1 MATRSFSRTAKTTTR
16 TTRTGA
22 GHFPGEEGAA
32 QSGPWTGFRQ
42 TTSTRG
48 GGMAAAGE
56 SERLL
61 ERDDDEPRSSW
72 CNVRALPDAPGAR
85 ASIRRRFRAL
95 LNDRALFLNLP

>member
-1 MATRSFSRTAKTTTR
+1 M
-16 TTRTGA
+16 GA

-42 TTSTRG
+42 TTTTRG

-85 ASIRRRFRAL
+85 ASFRRRFRAL

>member
-1 MATRSFSRTAKTTTR
+1 
-16 TTRTGA
+16 
-22 GHFPGEEGAA
+22 
-32 QSGPWTGFRQ
+32 
-42 TTSTRG
+42 
-48 GGMAAAGE
+48 MAAAGE

-85 ASIRRRFRAL
+85 ASFRRRFRAL